1 MVTVM
6 VLAADVA
13 RKLRRL
19 KLPLD
24 EDDDMDRFFRLA
36 GVRSGATSRP
46 TRGRAGSF
54 LVRGAVI
61 GGREW
66 NRLRVGFVFIGA

>member
-19 KLPLD
+19 KLPVVEL
-24 EDDDMDRFFRLA
+24 DDM
-36 GVRSGATSRP
+36 
-46 TRGRAGSF
+46 GRVLPF
-54 LVRGAVI
+54 
-61 GGREW
+61 GG
-66 NRLRVGFVFIGA
+66 